1 LKLLFLLV
9 NYNNLI
15 ILDNLLQ
22 HGVDVDIILPEGAM
36 QFEILNKLTSLYPN
50 RYITNSIA
58 KTAEFLFEKNNY
70 TCIFPSFGDRSILTI
85 ADLNKKYNLIGISPE
100 AAILIG
106 SKINYYQVWKDLEI
120 PFPVIYDIVESCDT
134 LSTPPETI
142 KFPCIVK
149 PSVGTASVG
158 IQIIEDQ
165 ESLIDFFDDTDEKTH
180 KYQEQHGSRYKKLQY
195 CSGTKEYII
204 QTYVEGTV
212 VSFIGHVY
220 NSQIVFDFIF
230 DIESSSYPYAA
241 ETGLIYPSKYST
253 ELLILQVTKY
263 LEKFFKKIKFNNS
276 PFMLDIIIDKA
287 GEIYFIDFSPR
298 LSVSHTLLWHA
309 GEKDYGYKL
318 INKLLYGIDF
328 VLSIDRSVLFRHL
341 PFEKREIQQIE
352 IKEKHLAD
360 VISLP
365 KGKIQM
371 VRNDLSVFN
380 NGWAIFTGKGL
391 EEIEEKYQNFI
402 SGMTVTYTN
411 QSLTN

>member
-1 LKLLFLLV
+1 
-9 NYNNLI
+9 
-15 ILDNLLQ
+15 
-22 HGVDVDIILPEGAM
+22 M
-36 QFEILNKLTSLYPN
+36 QFEILNELTSLYPN
-50 RYITNSIA
+50 RYITNSITE
-58 KTAEFLFEKNNY
+58 TAEFLFKKNNY

-100 AAILIG
+100 ATILID
-106 SKINYYQVWKDLEI
+106 SKINYYQVWENLGI
-120 PFPVIYDIVESCDT
+120 PFPVIYDIVESCNT
-134 LSTPPETI
+134 VSAPPETI

-149 PSVGTASVG
+149 PSVGTAGVG
-158 IQIIEDQ
+158 IQIIEDR

-204 QTYVEGTV
+204 QTYIEGTV

-220 NSQIVFDFIF
+220 KSQIVFDFIF

-253 ELLILQVTKY
+253 ELLTPQITKY
-263 LEKFFKKIKFNNS
+263 LKKFFKKIKFDNS

-328 VLSIDRSVLFRHL
+328 VLSINQSVLFRQL

-352 IKEKHLAD
+352 IKEKQLAD

-371 VRNDLSVFN
+371 IRNDLSVFN
-380 NGWAIFTGKGL
+380 NGWAIFTGKDL
-391 EEIEEKYQNFI
+391 AEVEEKYQNFI
-402 SGMTVTYTN
+402 SGMTVTYTI
-411 QSLTN
+411 